1 MCPAF
6 RKQVEAR
13 KLFWYLLLQDNLQD
27 VKTKQK
33 TIPLP
38 KKPPSNKNKVKNT
51 KGCLQLRMVL
61 TTRWHLLRWRVLL
74 YFSGDLL
81 SCHSGVLHAFPVKV
95 SQRPPFPLTAPV
107 MWSQL
112 HPWFRRKPCF
122 SGLTESVLCIPRGRG
137 YYSGMSTQSSKTQE
151 GATGLGRGCWFK
163 GSHFS
168 LLDCQPWE
176 MRFWE
181 WLSYLRGET
190 DWEGSPASKE
200 NWEMLPSDINSMLDQ
215 TVPVASVSMNLSKH
229 MHQGR
234 GGDTL
239 LFKTF

>member
-38 KKPPSNKNKVKNT
+38 KKAPLKQKQSKKHERLPSAQN
-51 KGCLQLRMVL
+51 GPYDQMAS
-61 TTRWHLLRWRVLL
+61 
-74 YFSGDLL
+74 FD
-81 SCHSGVLHAFPVKV
+81 A
-95 SQRPPFPLTAPV
+95 APV

-112 HPWFRRKPCF
+112 HPWFGRKPCF

-137 YYSGMSTQSSKTQE
+137 YYSGVSTQSSETQE
-151 GATGLGRGCWFK
+151 GVTGLGRGCWFK

-168 LLDCQPWE
+168 LLDCQPWK
-176 MRFWE
+176 MRFQE

-200 NWEMLPSDINSMLDQ
+200 NWEMLPSDINWMLDQ
-215 TVPVASVSMNLSKH
+215 TVPEASVSMNLSKH
-229 MHQGR
+229 MCQGG